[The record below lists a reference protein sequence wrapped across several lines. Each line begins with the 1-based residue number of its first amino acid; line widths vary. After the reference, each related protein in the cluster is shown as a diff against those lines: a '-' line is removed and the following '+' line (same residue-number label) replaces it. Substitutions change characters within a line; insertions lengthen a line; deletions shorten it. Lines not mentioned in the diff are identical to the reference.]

1 MSSGYKL
8 LKSKN
13 KLPAQSDDSTP
24 LQKLAKVSS
33 YLLTNLSAV
42 KPFNSTPDQNPINS
56 LQISNTIDNIPITI
70 EEPLQIFETVDPFQ
84 FIDDINIDDLLKNN
98 YCPCHDSC
106 QNAPATFDSTDKSTN
121 NHTQIIN
128 QLLLTV

>member
-13 KLPAQSDDSTP
+13 KLPAQSNDSTP

-33 YLLTNLSAV
+33 YFLSNLSPV
-42 KPFNSTPDQNPINS
+42 KPFNSTSDQNPINK
-56 LQISNTIDNIPITI
+56 LQISNNTDNIPITI
-70 EEPLQIFETVDPFQ
+70 EVEPLKILETVYPFQ

-98 YCPCHDSC
+98 YCS
-106 QNAPATFDSTDKSTN
+106 STCY
-121 NHTQIIN
+121 I
-128 QLLLTV
+128 